1 MTCASP
7 HRGVPLGAA
16 GAKFEGGGAVPHFF
30 LEESDAETCEE
41 EEGSDGRELKPE
53 NSEDS
58 QSSTWGHSPNEDLRW
73 PRCPAF
79 DLSLSDTEQDPQDW
93 THLLEI
99 LEIQDQYKFDP
110 EVVATMVDQGS
121 GLEDL
126 SEHLCEVMA
135 NGLEEHAED
144 KVSANGHDMAS
155 SEVTP
160 TRRRLWRPETTW
172 LRAAERPK
180 NRAPTE
186 AASQGN
192 RRGLLARLLG
202 ARPPSHQAMLRA
214 TRQSLLARRGTA
226 EDEEHQEQQEHTEV
240 GEKLKLVEATRPT
253 TPAQSV
259 REGRIEEAVSAAC
272 MTSQIAERFVSAKS
286 RKNTR
291 QVNRAIRHSQE
302 VKPLNIDYPAG
313 DGKKWIVV
321 GGKGTGGLV
330 VRTGQSLKSKAL
342 GVRLEFGAWLEEL
355 ALKGNRLHFRRLRG
369 DGPDFGWVS
378 TGLAGERALV
388 SPLDAKGAASL
399 PAVRHPCLQ
408 DNMAELMMPPK
419 ARAALTEGS

>member
-1 MTCASP
+1 MTLNLSTEP
-7 HRGVPLGAA
+7 PSSLLG
-16 GAKFEGGGAVPHFF
+16 GRHGTFRDS
-30 LEESDAETCEE
+30 LEEVLRSCRSRSGVVLDACHIFIREPLLDWTIEPWPRRSLSQMPKLVKRRREAMEE
-41 EEGSDGRELKPE
+41 ILDASELKPE

-79 DLSLSDTEQDPQDW
+79 DLSLSDTEQAP
-93 THLLEI
+93 
-99 LEIQDQYKFDP
+99 DQYKFDP
-110 EVVATMVDQGS
+110 EVVATMVDEGS

-144 KVSANGHDMAS
+144 NRGIPRK
-155 SEVTP
+155 SERTACPTP
-160 TRRRLWRPETTW
+160 GSQAVKETDDALDDAHWR
-172 LRAAERPK
+172 
-180 NRAPTE
+180 
-186 AASQGN
+186 
-192 RRGLLARLLG
+192 
-202 ARPPSHQAMLRA
+202 HQRSVLQAVKA
-214 TRQSLLARRGTA
+214 TRDG
-226 EDEEHQEQQEHTEV
+226 
-240 GEKLKLVEATRPT
+240 EATRPT

-272 MTSQIAERFVSAKS
+272 MTSQVPERFVSAKS
-286 RKNTR
+286 RKDTR

-313 DGKKWIVV
+313 DGKKWI
-321 GGKGTGGLV
+321 GTGGLV

-355 ALKGNRLHFRRLRG
+355 VLKGNRLHFRRLRG
-369 DGPDFGWVS
+369 DGPDFGW
-378 TGLAGERALV
+378 
-388 SPLDAKGAASL
+388 GAASL

-419 ARAALTEGS
+419 ARAALTQGS